1 MRFLIPLLLAAA
13 APIAAAP
20 AAPVAEAQSQRNL
33 ADFDFVV
40 DTITRNYAGWD
51 TKIVGAKKAELAA
64 LTARLRTR
72 AAAASDQEL
81 LAILE
86 EWLAFFNDRH
96 TQIGLDSTPAPGGGA
111 PAAFPTLAWTKQSV
125 RAKLEALGARRDPIE
140 GIWRIDDR
148 YRLGLL
154 RSGSKPGR
162 YSAVVLSTKSESW
175 KPGQVKAEFVRR
187 ADGGFDSVFRA
198 GDHSETR
205 QVARLA
211 ARSEVLDMGDWGGW
225 SREWPAPTEPDATAR
240 LFATGE
246 LFLKRLS
253 PATLWLRIPDFNDS
267 RAKPLRE
274 LIAAHRAEIDS
285 TPNLVIDLRRN
296 GGGSDY
302 VYAPLVPL
310 LYTRPIVTVGMEL
323 RATAENARL
332 RHEIAERLKADEP
345 GQTAQLEAQ
354 NRLMLAHLG
363 EYVQPDPRP
372 FEIERLD
379 KILPFPKRVAVL
391 IDGAGSTG
399 EQFLLLARQSRKAT
413 LFGQKNS
420 AGVLDFANVVA
431 ASSPSGRFKMQWA
444 ISRSMRLPEDPV
456 DPDGIAPDIRIPADV
471 EDPVSYAAS
480 WLERQAD

>member
-13 APIAAAP
+13 APLAAAP
-20 AAPVAEAQSQRNL
+20 AKPVPGAQSQRNL

-51 TKIVGAKKAELAA
+51 TKVVGAKKAELAA
-64 LTARLRTR
+64 LTARLRAR
-72 AAAASDQEL
+72 APAASDPEL

-96 TQIGLDSTPAPGGGA
+96 TQIGLDSAPA
-111 PAAFPTLAWTKQSV
+111 PAAISTLPWTEQSV
-125 RAKLEALGARRDPIE
+125 RAKLEALGSKRDPIE
-140 GIWRIDDR
+140 GIWRIEDR
-148 YRLGLL
+148 YRLGVL
-154 RSGSKPGR
+154 RSGSRPGR
-162 YSAVVLSTKSESW
+162 YTAVVLATRSDTW
-175 KPGQVKAEFVRR
+175 KPGQVKADFVRR
-187 ADGGFDSVFRA
+187 PDGGFDSVFRA

-211 ARSEVLDMGDWGGW
+211 ARGEVLDMGNWGGW
-225 SREWPAPTEPDATAR
+225 SREWPAPTDPDATAR

-253 PATLWLRIPDFNDS
+253 PKTLWLRIPDFSDS

-274 LIAAHRAEIDS
+274 LIAAHQPEIDS

-302 VYAPLVPL
+302 VYGPLVPL
-310 LYTRPIVTVGMEL
+310 LYTRPIVTIGMEL
-323 RATAENARL
+323 RATEENARL

-345 GQTAQLEAQ
+345 GQAGQLEAQ
-354 NRLMLAHLG
+354 NRLMLSHLG

-372 FEIERLD
+372 FEIERLA
-379 KILPFPKRVAVL
+379 KVLPFPKRVAVL

-456 DPDGIAPDIRIPADV
+456 DPDGIAPDVRIPADV
-471 EDPVSYAAS
+471 DDPVSYAAD